1 MIQLDRVFKFYR
13 TGKHVKIVLDHIST
27 VFQSGRSYG
36 LLGVNGAG
44 KSTTIRLIHDHA
56 AVLDCAVRIKQ
67 FSTNG
72 SHVLLHDIGRNPPQ
86 P

>member
-13 TGKHVKIVLDHIST
+13 TEGHIKVVLDHASM

-44 KSTTIRLIHDHA
+44 KSTTIRLSFLIRGVSVA
-56 AVLDCAVRIKQ
+56 RSASL
-67 FSTNG
+67 
-72 SHVLLHDIGRNPPQ
+72 GRLALRMVFIT
-86 P
+86 